1 MRLFLISIVLL
12 IVAIYLQLG
21 FFVYA
26 TYVLMGILVISYYL
40 TRNSVE
46 NVLVRRY
53 CSMDTGEVGDV
64 AEIELRIDNAGSVPV
79 PWLLLEDSV
88 PIDAITMKP
97 PKIKIKGD
105 RLSIFS
111 MGRKSQ
117 KKINYKIEFDS
128 RGYYQIGPT
137 MIESGDV
144 FGLNRRYRVLTKPI
158 YIMVYPKV
166 VPLIGFSLES
176 RRPMGEVR
184 MSHRLFEDPS
194 RISGVREYI
203 EGDPLNRIHWRA
215 SARTGKLHCK
225 TFEPSCVMGS
235 TILLDFH
242 LDNYP
247 LGYEPYKSDL
257 AVTTVV
263 SMANAISLMGQQIG
277 LITNGRDAVDRIQ
290 QEGYKTEFRSR
301 DAAQENLGMKL
312 SSDRLRPLI
321 VPTRRGHDQFMQIRE
336 TLARVEL
343 TDGLSF
349 AQLVEETRPRLVRDA
364 TIVAVLGR
372 VDEDVA
378 ATLGSL
384 RRQGFAV
391 TAILIRFD
399 EGDLAVAMGQLMAEG
414 IDARRVNN
422 IEDISYVCSQELV

>member
-1 MRLFLISIVLL
+1 MRLFFISLVVLV
-12 IVAIYLQLG
+12 VAIYLQLG

-26 TYVLMGILVISYYL
+26 TYVLMGVLLLSYYL
-40 TRNSVE
+40 TRNAVE
-46 NVLVRRY
+46 NLSVRRY
-53 CSMDTGEVGDV
+53 CVVETAEVGEY
-64 AEIELRIDNAGSVPV
+64 AEVELRIDNSGSIPV
-79 PWLLLEDSV
+79 PWVILEDSV
-88 PIDAITMKP
+88 PMDALTMKP
-97 PKIKIKGD
+97 SKITIEGERMSIISVGSKG
-105 RLSIFS
+105 
-111 MGRKSQ
+111 Q
-117 KKINYKIEFDS
+117 KKLKYKIVFNS

-137 MIESGDV
+137 MLESGDV

-166 VPLIGFSLES
+166 VPLAGFSLES

-203 EGDPLNRIHWRA
+203 EGDALNRIHWKA

-242 LDNYP
+242 VDNYP
-247 LGYEPYKSDL
+247 SEYEPYKSDL
-257 AVTTVV
+257 AVTAVA
-263 SMANAISLMGQQIG
+263 SMANAVSLLGQQIG
-277 LITNGRDAVDRIQ
+277 LITNGRDAVDRLQ

-301 DAAQENLGMKL
+301 NAAQENLGMKTTN
-312 SSDRLRPLI
+312 DRLSPLI
-321 VPTRRGHDQFMQIRE
+321 VETRRGYDQFMQIRE

-349 AQLVEETRPRLVRDA
+349 AQLVEESRSRMVRDA
-364 TIVAVLGR
+364 TIVAVLGK
-372 VDEDVA
+372 VDEDIA

-399 EGDLAVAMGQLMAEG
+399 EDDLSEAMGKLITEG
-414 IDARRVNN
+414 IDTRRVNHLD
-422 IEDISYVCSQELV
+422 DIAYVCSQELV

>member
-1 MRLFLISIVLL
+1 MRLFFVSLVVLA
-12 IVAIYLQLG
+12 VAIYLQLG

-26 TYVLMGILVISYYL
+26 TYVLMGILVVSYYL
-40 TRNSVE
+40 TRNAVENLHVRRHCSVE
-46 NVLVRRY
+46 TAE
-53 CSMDTGEVGDV
+53 TGDIAEV
-64 AEIELRIDNAGSVPV
+64 ELRIDNAGAIPV
-79 PWLLLEDSV
+79 PWVILEDSV
-88 PIDAITMKP
+88 PMDALMMKP
-97 PKIKIKGD
+97 PKITINGE
-105 RLSIFS
+105 RFSVIS
-111 MGRKSQ
+111 MGSKSQ
-117 KKINYKIEFDS
+117 KKLTYKIEFNS

-137 MIESGDV
+137 MLESGDV

-166 VPLIGFSLES
+166 VPLVGFSLES

-203 EGDPLNRIHWRA
+203 EGDPLNRIHWKA
-215 SARTGKLHCK
+215 SARAGKLHCK

-242 LDNYP
+242 QDNYP
-247 LGYEPYKSDL
+247 TEYEPYKSDL
-257 AVTTVV
+257 AVTLVV
-263 SMANAISLMGQQIG
+263 SMANALSLMGQQVG

-290 QEGYKTEFRSR
+290 QEGYRTEFRSR
-301 DAAQENLGMKL
+301 NAAQQNLGMKS
-312 SSDRLRPLI
+312 SSDRLRPLV

-336 TLARVEL
+336 TCARVEL
-343 TDGLSF
+343 TDGLTF
-349 AQLVEETRPRLVRDA
+349 AQLVEETRARLVRDA
-364 TIVAVLGR
+364 TIVAVLGK
-372 VDEDVA
+372 VDEDTA

-399 EGDLAVAMGQLMAEG
+399 EGDLAVAMGRLLAEG
-414 IDARRVNN
+414 IDARRVNHM
-422 IEDISYVCSQELV
+422 EDISYVCSQELV

>member
-1 MRLFLISIVLL
+1 MRLFFLSIVILL
-12 IVAIYLQLG
+12 VAIYLQLG

-26 TYVLMGILVISYYL
+26 TYVLLGVLAISYYL

-46 NVLVRRY
+46 NLFVRRI
-53 CSMDTGEVGDV
+53 CSVEEAEVGDI
-64 AEIELRIDNAGSVPV
+64 AEIELRIDNNGSIPV
-79 PWLLLEDSV
+79 PWVILEDSV
-88 PIDAITMKP
+88 PIDALMMKP
-97 PKIKIKGD
+97 PKIKIDGE
-105 RLSIFS
+105 RMSIVS
-111 MGRKSQ
+111 IGSKSQ
-117 KKINYKIEFDS
+117 KKLTYKIEFHS

-137 MIESGDV
+137 LLESGDV

-158 YIMVYPKV
+158 YIMVYPRV
-166 VPLIGFSLES
+166 VPLVGFSLES

-194 RISGVREYI
+194 RISGVREYVT
-203 EGDPLNRIHWRA
+203 GDPLNRIHWKA
-215 SARTGKLHCK
+215 SARTGVLHCK

-235 TILLDFH
+235 TIVLDFH
-242 LDNYP
+242 ADNYP
-247 LGYEPYKSDL
+247 IEYEPYKSDL
-257 AVTTVV
+257 AVTTVI
-263 SMANAISLMGQQIG
+263 SMANAISLLGQQIG
-277 LITNGRDAVDRIQ
+277 LITNGRDAVDRLQ

-301 DAAQENLGMKL
+301 NAAQENLGMKT

-349 AQLVEETRPRLVRDA
+349 SQLIEEARSRLVRDA
-364 TIVAVLGR
+364 TIVAVLGK
-372 VDEDVA
+372 VDEDTA

-399 EGDLAVAMGQLMAEG
+399 EGELATAMGRLIAEG
-414 IDARRVNN
+414 IDTRRINN